1 MPNDFGERV
10 SLQELADLVMYLESQ
25 DGPSP
30 E

>member
-1 MPNDFGERV
+1 MPAFYAEQLT
-10 SLQELADLVMYLESQ
+10 LQQVADLVAYLESQ